1 MSARNGDRA
10 RFQLR
15 RKAGLKRRERSRL
28 AAAALGLHGAGVVAS
43 VPDTEPGRS
52 TTGLNPSVGSMTKAV

>member
-1 MSARNGDRA
+1 MSARNGDKA

-28 AAAALGLHGAGVVAS
+28 AVEALRRHAAGVVAS
-43 VPDTEPGRS
+43 ATDASSGQG
-52 TTGLNPSVGSMTKAV
+52 TTAAPAA

>member
-1 MSARNGDRA
+1 MSAQNGNKA

-28 AAAALGLHGAGVVAS
+28 AAAALRLHAAGVVAS
-43 VPDTEPGRS
+43 VPGAASGRREQAA
-52 TTGLNPSVGSMTKAV
+52 PAA

>member
-1 MSARNGDRA
+1 MSARNGDKA

-28 AAAALGLHGAGVVAS
+28 AAATLRLDGASVVAS
-43 VPDTEPGRS
+43 VTGAESGRGS
-52 TTGLNPSVGSMTKAV
+52 EGPAPSLGRP

>member
-1 MSARNGDRA
+1 MSASNGDKA

-28 AAAALGLHGAGVVAS
+28 AAATLRLHAAAAVAGV
-43 VPDTEPGRS
+43 PGTEP
-52 TTGLNPSVGSMTKAV
+52 VGSHAGRAPSLGGNTEAV

>member
-1 MSARNGDRA
+1 MSARNGDKA

-28 AAAALGLHGAGVVAS
+28 AAAALRVHAAGVVAS
-43 VPDTEPGRS
+43 VPGAASGQKS
-52 TTGLNPSVGSMTKAV
+52 TAAPAA